1 MPKVRLLLC
10 IILLCL
16 VHAILAWQINRPV
29 DAGIDVPSG
38 KLASLSFAPFPEGYN
53 PLEKTF
59 PSYQLIDEDMQL
71 LADKTRSIRTYTS
84 MGGAIAAV
92 PEIAQK
98 YGVEV
103 IQGGWLGSTYADNQK
118 EIAALIK
125 AANSYPNTVKRVIV
139 GNEVLLR
146 GDLEIDRLIEYIREV
161 KRAVKQP
168 VSYADVW
175 SMYVKHPQLIK
186 EVDFITIHI
195 LPYWEDEP
203 IAVERA
209 PEHLE
214 AIVNQVEEEARQIAP
229 GKKILIGESGW
240 PSAGRQRGLAAP
252 SVVNSAK
259 YIRSMIEVVNKH
271 GFDYNIVEAFNQP
284 WKSDLE
290 GVVGA
295 NWGLLSA
302 DRKPVFPLTGPVSEN
317 PSWAFHFVVAT
328 LIFLTLSVYFATGL
342 TGVNLPKLAAF
353 STLAL
358 LFSICITT
366 VARLEWYTS
375 YDCLQRLYTAT
386 VVIGNGWLG
395 LLLLRRYLD
404 IFANAEPNPGLAGQ
418 LRVLYYLFIALALFK
433 TCALAFNGRYLS
445 FPTEQFY
452 LPCLGLLGLIGC
464 LSLQLQKLST
474 THLDFDQLIGD
485 YASAKR
491 YRVLAYSL
499 TFAATA
505 LIVGETSA
513 FFGARDLI
521 QAHPAFSGRL
531 AAALNYTLTNGQLI
545 TWLLCL
551 LVLSI
556 PFGLKTKLK

>member
-16 VHAILAWQINRPV
+16 VHAILAWQMNRPV

-38 KLASLSFAPFPEGYN
+38 KLSSLSFAPFPEGYN

-59 PSYQLIDEDMQL
+59 PSYQLIDEDMRL
-71 LADKTRSIRTYTS
+71 LADKTHSIRTYTS

-125 AANSYPNTVKRVIV
+125 AANSYPDTVKRVIV

-214 AIVNQVEEEARQIAP
+214 TIVKQVEEEARQIAP

-240 PSAGRQRGLAAP
+240 PSAGRQRGLATP

-317 PSWAFHFVVAT
+317 PGWALDFMIAT
-328 LIFLTLSVYFATGL
+328 LIFLAFSISFVTGQTNLS
-342 TGVNLPKLAAF
+342 LPKQAVF

-366 VARLEWYTS
+366 VARVEWYTS
-375 YDCLQRLYTAT
+375 YDCLQRLYTSAI
-386 VVIGNGWLG
+386 VIGNAWLG

-404 IFANAEPNPGLAGQ
+404 IFTKPESDSDLAGQ
-418 LRVLYYLFIALALFK
+418 LRFIFNLFVVLALFK
-433 TCALAFNGRYLS
+433 TFALAFNGRYLS
-445 FPTEQFY
+445 FPMEQFY

-464 LSLQLQKLST
+464 LSMQMKQFST
-474 THLDFDQLIGD
+474 TNLDFDRLIGD
-485 YASAKR
+485 YSSEKR
-491 YRVLAYSL
+491 YRVLAYFL
-499 TFAATA
+499 TLAGTA
-505 LIVGETSA
+505 LMVGETSA

-521 QAHPAFSGRL
+521 LAHPEFSDRL
-531 AAALNYTLTNGQLI
+531 SVALNYTLTNGQLV
-545 TWLLCL
+545 TWLVCL
-551 LVLSI
+551 IILSI
-556 PFGLKTKLK
+556 PFWLKAKLK